1 MKRREILKSAGAAA
15 ALLWAAPLAEAQAPA
30 GELTTFWAHGTA
42 FQVEDPGLITTT
54 QRVGW
59 GTAFQGKSGAFTW
72 FHISIPT
79 PTMLGDRHV
88 SVEKIYV
95 LHQIQGARIRNVHVY
110 DGARKVHALDNLQS
124 NTHGDYGA
132 AILPANTWPLNP
144 SLPISFGLGISLGVQ
159 YSTNI
164 DSAGGPPMEI
174 LFTAAGADF
183 RTNTQ
188 TVNLKFQPRSQ
199 TAPAKKP

>member
-1 MKRREILKSAGAAA
+1 MRRRDVLKSAAAA
-15 ALLWAAPLAEAQAPA
+15 IFCVAPFAEGQAPA
-30 GELTTFWAHGTA
+30 GELSTFWTHGTA
-42 FQVEDPGLITTT
+42 FQVEDPGLINIT

-59 GTAFQGKSGAFTW
+59 GTSFQGKSGAFTW

-95 LHQIQGARIRNVHVY
+95 LHKVQGARIRNVHIY

-124 NTHGDYGA
+124 NTHADYGGG
-132 AILPANTWPLNP
+132 ILPANTWPLNP
-144 SLPISFGLGISLGVQ
+144 PLEISFALGVSLGVQ

-164 DSAGGPPMEI
+164 DSAGGPPVEI
-174 LFTAAGADF
+174 LLTAAGADF
-183 RTNTQ
+183 RTNVQ
-188 TVNLKFQPRSQ
+188 TLNLKFQPRGQ
-199 TAPAKKP
+199 TIPAKKR